1 MSTHTTVLPPWAQAL
16 KLAYESG
23 AHGQFILHG
32 NVADRFALNGRL
44 VGVVEYLDA
53 RLLQGFPLVFVFDPG
68 NGLSALRSSEGFQ
81 AWPGAAQLSSIGHAP
96 RAAVELISRY
106 LRYRGNLRALGRGEA
121 EPVAVLVRGADQ
133 FLPANRAGDFEAA
146 SLASLV
152 RDWASE
158 SPFTELPFVS
168 LLIADNLH
176 DLHPLVANNPR
187 VERVQLPL
195 PQKPEIEQALAQL
208 RVDHASAFDA
218 AQGGEIADQLA
229 GVSLSA
235 LQSLVRRR
243 AHEGRQ
249 LAEADWINVRKGMIE
264 SDAAGLI
271 EFIRSERTLDDYH
284 SPEALK
290 AWLRQD
296 MALWRKSDLRAL
308 PMGYIFCGPVGT
320 GKTYLVECLAG
331 EASVPV
337 VKLKNFRDRW
347 VGSSEGN
354 LEKIFRLIRALGRCI
369 VFVDEADQTLGKR
382 DSGSGDSGLSGRLY
396 SMIAQEMSD
405 GKNRGRVMWI
415 LASSRPDLIEVDLK
429 RPGRIDVKIPLL
441 PTSTEHESAGLLHA
455 LLKRLDVS
463 PGVDALAA
471 LDLPLLLTPGAAEA
485 LAVKVYRRVRTLE
498 ESTVDAVR
506 ACLVGYQ
513 PPVPLD
519 VLEFQMRIAIR
530 EATDMQFVP
539 ERLRPYG
546 ATPA

>member
-1 MSTHTTVLPPWAQAL
+1 MSTQTTVLPPWAEAL

-32 NVADRFALNGRL
+32 NVADRFALDGRL
-44 VGVVEYLDA
+44 VGLVEYLDA
-53 RLLQGFPLVFVFDPG
+53 RLLKGFPLVFVFDPG
-68 NGLSALRSSEGFQ
+68 NGLSAWRSSEAFQ
-81 AWPGAAQLSSIGHAP
+81 AWPGAAQLSSVGHDP

-106 LRYRGNLRALGRGEA
+106 LRYRGNLAAMGRGEP
-121 EPVAVLVRGADQ
+121 EPVAVVLRGADQ
-133 FLPANRAGDFEAA
+133 CLPANRAGDFETG

-152 RDWASE
+152 RDWAAE
-158 SPFTELPFVS
+158 SPFAELPFVS
-168 LLIADNLH
+168 LLITDNLH

-187 VERVQLPL
+187 VERVQCPL
-195 PQKPEIEQALAQL
+195 PQAAELEQALAQL
-208 RVDHASAFDA
+208 RLDHGAAFA
-218 AQGGEIADQLA
+218 EGGDTAIAEQLA

-235 LQSLVRRR
+235 LQSLVRRS
-243 AHEGRQ
+243 AHQGRV
-249 LAEADWINVRKGMIE
+249 LGEADWIDVRKGMIE
-264 SDAAGLI
+264 GEAGGLI

-296 MALWRKSDLRAL
+296 MALWRSADLRAL

-369 VFVDEADQTLGKR
+369 VFIDEADQTLGKR

-396 SMIAQEMSD
+396 SMIAQEMSNSR
-405 GKNRGRVMWI
+405 NRGRVMWI

-429 RPGRIDVKIPLL
+429 RPGRVDVKIPLL

-455 LLKRLDVS
+455 LLKRLEVS
-463 PGVDALAA
+463 PGVEALAG
-471 LDLPLLLTPGAAEA
+471 LDMPLLLTPGAAEA
-485 LAVKVYRRVRTLE
+485 LAVKVYRRVRTMD
-498 ESTVDAVR
+498 ESAVDAVR

-519 VLEFQMRIAIR
+519 VLEFQIRIAVR

-539 ERLRPYG
+539 ERLRSYG
-546 ATPA
+546 TAPA